1 MVKREYLEEALRE
14 VSDEHIA
21 EAAVESATKVRND
34 ETVLGV
40 QDVLRSGCGNVES
53 GKKENRTIQHEVEKE
68 EVTGR
73 RTSDRRTSGRT
84 RSGKK
89 KFSWKPVI
97 ALVTAAAVLL
107 VVVFGG
113 GQWWNAGESNMSDSV
128 LKAYAVGEAEYPEM
142 SPYPDESQYI
152 KKNGEFDSDSFEKV
166 YDAWWE
172 DQKARRNQPEG
183 YTDGADQFA
192 AVTIPQLLS
201 GAGEENVV
209 YSPLNVYMALAM
221 AAEITDGSGRQQI
234 LDLLGAD
241 SIETL
246 RWKASAVWNA
256 HYCDDQATASILAS
270 SLWLDEG
277 VAFNQETVD
286 RLADT
291 YYASSYQGDLQSE
304 EMSGALK
311 TWLNG
316 QTGGLLEQYVD
327 EISIDPET
335 VLALATT
342 VYFQEKWNDEFLES
356 RTETDI
362 FHSPSGEVECE
373 FMYQAPDQS
382 YYWAEKFGAAFKSL
396 DNGDTMWFILPD
408 EGVTVDDVLADSEL
422 TDFLTAERKWENNKR
437 VIIHLYVPKFDVTSN
452 LDLTEGLMELGVTD
466 IFMPGQADFSPLLP
480 EQIGGYF
487 SKVDHAVRVAVD
499 EEGVTAAAYT
509 MMQEAGAAEPPNE
522 EIEFKLDRPFIFAI
536 TGRDGLPMFVG
547 VVNQP

>member
-1 MVKREYLEEALRE
+1 MKREYLEEALQE
-14 VSDEHIA
+14 ISDEHIA
-21 EAAVESATKVRND
+21 EAAEESAEEVRND
-34 ETVLGV
+34 ETVSGV
-40 QDVLRSGCGNVES
+40 EDVLRSGCGNAES
-53 GKKENRTIQHEVEKE
+53 GK
-68 EVTGR
+68 R
-73 RTSDRRTSGRT
+73 RTSNRRTSGRT

-89 KFSWKPVI
+89 KTGWKPVI

-113 GQWWNAGESNMSDSV
+113 GQWWNAGENNMSDSV
-128 LKAYAVGEAEYPEM
+128 LKAYAVGEAKYPEM

-152 KKNGEFDSDSFEKV
+152 KWNGEFDSDSFEKV
-166 YDAWWE
+166 YDAWRE
-172 DQKARRNQPEG
+172 DQKAQRNQPEG

-192 AVTIPQLLS
+192 AVTIPQFLS

-256 HYCDDQATASILAS
+256 HYCDDQATTSILAS

-286 RLADT
+286 RLAET

-304 EMSGALK
+304 EMSDALK
-311 TWLNG
+311 AWLNE

-335 VLALATT
+335 VLTLATT

-362 FHSPSGEVECE
+362 FHSPFGDVECE
-373 FMYQAPDQS
+373 FMYQAPDQN
-382 YYWAEKFGAAFKSL
+382 YYWAEKFGATFKML

-422 TDFLTAERKWENNKR
+422 TDFLAAGSQWENSKR
-437 VIIHLYVPKFDVTSN
+437 VIVRLYVPKFDVTSN
-452 LDLTEGLMELGVTD
+452 LDLTGGLMELGVTD

-522 EIEFKLDRPFIFAI
+522 EIEFKLDRPFVFAI